1 MADVEGPAVRVR
13 SGNLAEEG
21 LPLYQAIVAIHVV
34 AAVTWLGGM
43 LFLVMVMVPLVRRD
57 AGPGFAWLR
66 QAAERFVPVAWISMV
81 LLALTGG
88 YLATDHWGIGV
99 GDFFSG
105 GIHFINI
112 LQIKTAL
119 FLVVILVSLA
129 HDFWL
134 GPMMMDRLDAA
145 RQSGQPPPR
154 GPARTFVLLVART
167 NLVMVVAIVVLAV
180 MMTRP

>member
-1 MADVEGPAVRVR
+1 M
-13 SGNLAEEG
+13 
-21 LPLYQAIVAIHVV
+21 YQAIVAIHVI

-43 LFLVMVMVPLVRRD
+43 LFLVMVMVPLARRD

-81 LLALTGG
+81 LLVLTGG

-119 FLVVILVSLA
+119 FLIVILISLA

-134 GPMMMDRLDAA
+134 GPKMMDRLEAA
-145 RQSGQPPPR
+145 RHSGQPLPR
-154 GPARTFVLLVART
+154 GPARGVRSAGGQSQPGDGGRHRGSNGGSAWARP
-167 NLVMVVAIVVLAV
+167 ISG
-180 MMTRP
+180 RRCGPR